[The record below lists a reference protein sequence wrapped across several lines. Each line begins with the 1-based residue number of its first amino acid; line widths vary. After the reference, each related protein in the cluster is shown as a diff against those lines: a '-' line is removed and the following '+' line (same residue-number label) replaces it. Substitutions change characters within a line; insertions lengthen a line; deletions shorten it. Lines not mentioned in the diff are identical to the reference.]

1 MAQGKGCA
9 ERWWNTA
16 GAELRGGELAGAGR
30 SAATGARLGRG
41 LVQKDERNAC
51 DPLGPR
57 AWVGDG
63 RSMELGGGGGLVWW
77 CSPEREGFGHWNS
90 LRS

>member
-1 MAQGKGCA
+1 M
-9 ERWWNTA
+9 
-16 GAELRGGELAGAGR
+16 
-30 SAATGARLGRG
+30 GRG

-63 RSMELGGGGGLVWW
+63 RSVGLGGGGGAAATG
-77 CSPEREGFGHWNS
+77 SPESGVPAVPGLNS
-90 LRS
+90 KR